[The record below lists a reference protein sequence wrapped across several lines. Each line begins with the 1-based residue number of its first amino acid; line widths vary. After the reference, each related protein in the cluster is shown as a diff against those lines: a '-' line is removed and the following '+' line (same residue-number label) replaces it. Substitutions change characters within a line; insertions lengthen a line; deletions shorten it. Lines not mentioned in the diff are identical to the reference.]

1 MQNERAFE
9 MPAWQP
15 CVPNLSF
22 ELCRGSVSTG
32 RVQRV
37 TRLIWRRLFATV
49 LLCFECTNASL
60 LSMTTGFSLG
70 MCQRK
75 GSNFPRQIIPLRQST
90 QREPGRSLTLFRA
103 NDVPFTV

>member
-1 MQNERAFE
+1 MAALRAQSQFR
-9 MPAWQP
+9 A
-15 CVPNLSF
+15 VPWFSFDWSGPTGNTFDLEKTLS
-22 ELCRGSVSTG
+22 
-32 RVQRV
+32 
-37 TRLIWRRLFATV
+37 ATV